1 MKTGMLKGDGAM
13 NRNSLLDVRPY
24 FCIAALW
31 PPVFSAT
38 AFLVDFIINYLNA
51 FDSRIMPLAL
61 FPSLPP
67 FRRFPSV
74 NFAERDRMFSR
85 FFSVGKSNITLMII
99 FISRRHTINYTKS
112 EYVM

>member
-1 MKTGMLKGDGAM
+1 MKAAM
-13 NRNSLLDVRPY
+13 GEGRRGRRTETLLDVRPY
-24 FCIAALW
+24 FCIAALR
-31 PPVFSAT
+31 PPLFSAA

-51 FDSRIMPLAL
+51 FDSRIMPPVP
-61 FPSLPP
+61 FLPP

-74 NFAERDRMFSR
+74 NLAERDRMFSR

-99 FISRRHTINYTKS
+99 FISPRHTINYTKS